1 MLSIIK
7 EIRKVALSLTLLNAL
22 HFDFHP
28 DSDESIKS
36 P

>member
-7 EIRKVALSLTLLNAL
+7 EIRTVALSLTLFYAL

-28 DSDESIKS
+28 DSDESVKS